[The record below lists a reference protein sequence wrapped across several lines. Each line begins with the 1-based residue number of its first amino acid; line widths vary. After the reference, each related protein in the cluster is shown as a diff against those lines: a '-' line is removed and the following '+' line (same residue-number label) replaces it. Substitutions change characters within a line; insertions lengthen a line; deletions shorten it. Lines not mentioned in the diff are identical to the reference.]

1 MRIESTN
8 STENK
13 QMKSTLATTLVIS
26 NHENGTKFRLHITIW
41 RAIIPRVLFE
51 QLFMTGNGFEKST

>member
-1 MRIESTN
+1 
-8 STENK
+8 
-13 QMKSTLATTLVIS
+13 MKSTLATTLVIS